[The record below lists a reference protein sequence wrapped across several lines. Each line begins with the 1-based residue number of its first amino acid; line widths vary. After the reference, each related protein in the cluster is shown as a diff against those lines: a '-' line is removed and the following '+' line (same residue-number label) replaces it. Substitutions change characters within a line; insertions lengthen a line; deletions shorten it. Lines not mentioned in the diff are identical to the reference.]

1 MINRRNILKFGASLP
16 LAGAVPVTGIA
27 ALAGP
32 QSASGVSPF
41 LAGAGAVVERVAAKA
56 FDGLPA
62 PEAQLLEETLAI
74 APHPPTG
81 ESLASWRDGHVH
93 GDGI

>member
-1 MINRRNILKFGASLP
+1 MIDRRNILKFGASLP

-27 ALAGP
+27 AFAGP

-41 LAGAGAVVERVAAKA
+41 LAEAGAVVARVAAA
-56 FDGLPA
+56 GIDRLPVPYLPDEVVA
-62 PEAQLLEETLAI
+62 TALPSGPA
-74 APHPPTG
+74 G
-81 ESLASWRDGHVH
+81 ESLASWRDGHVQ